1 MNTLNCIETYIDKEK
16 NHYGCFVIEPLEIGQ
31 GITLGNALR
40 RTILSELTSY
50 AISGVRINNIKHE
63 FAVIEGIREDVL
75 EIILNLKE
83 IVFKTSSSITPNP
96 TIKSLKGFLRVKGP
110 IIVTAGMFN
119 LPKNFLTILNPSQ
132 YICTIVDNS
141 ECYIEIDIEK
151 GKGYK
156 LIEEY
161 RKQRIK
167 QLLFTSKKPSTILVD
182 SVFIPIKNINYKI
195 KLIHDTKGNIKESLI
210 FEILTNGSITPKRA
224 LYEGVKILLSLVST
238 LFFNENFFSLSKGFL
253 NFETFLNK

>member
-1 MNTLNCIETYIDKEK
+1 MNTLNCIESYIDKDK

-40 RTILSELTSY
+40 RTILSELTGY

-63 FAVIEGIREDVL
+63 FALIEGIKEDVL

-83 IVFKTSSSITPNP
+83 IIFKPSWAVNTSQNSKN
-96 TIKSLKGFLRVKGP
+96 LKGFLHVKGP
-110 IIVTAGMFN
+110 IIVTAGMFQ
-119 LPKNFLTILNPSQ
+119 LPKNSLSILNPTQ
-132 YICTIVDNS
+132 YICTIVDHS

-156 LIEEY
+156 LTEEY

-167 QLLFTSKKPSTILVD
+167 QLLFRSKTPSTLFVD
-182 SVFIPIKNINYKI
+182 SIFLPVRNVNYKI

-210 FEILTNGSITPKRA
+210 FEILTNGSMTPKRC
-224 LYEGVKILLSLVST
+224 LYEGLKILLSLMST
-238 LFFNENFFSLSKGFL
+238 LFFTSEFFFLSKSIPKLDNIG
-253 NFETFLNK
+253 EK